1 MYRKKEWKRNE
12 RRKEKRDKQ
21 RNWYKRGGYDTVVF
35 VPCTPGSILKQ
46 SYENAIKTTNIKMK
60 VIEKRG
66 QTLKDKLVNINKM
79 KDKQCKDIENCLVC
93 KTGNTGKCRTENIT
107 YKLTCNQCKDIY
119 IGETCRN
126 AYVRGKEH
134 ASQFRK
140 KDKDSVMYRH
150 HEQKHNNN
158 ETPTFTMTVTGTYRS
173 ALDRQISE
181 AVKINRQP
189 KHKLINNKTE
199 FRQNK
204 IMRTQLS
211 FE

>member
-1 MYRKKEWKRNE
+1 MCCTVSSQGRT
-12 RRKEKRDKQ
+12 EKRDQK

-35 VPCTPGSILKQ
+35 VPCTPKSALKQ
-46 SYENAIKTTNIKMK
+46 TYETIIKNTKIKMR

-66 QTLKDKLVNINKM
+66 QTLKDKLVNVNKM
-79 KDKQCKDIENCLVC
+79 RKVQCGDVENCMVC
-93 KTGNTGKCRTENIT
+93 KTGGKGKCRTENIT

-119 IGETCRN
+119 IGETSRN
-126 AYVRGKEH
+126 AYIRGKEH
-134 ASQFRK
+134 SLQLQK
-140 KDKDSVMYRH
+140 KSKDSVMYRH
-150 HEQKHNNN
+150 QEQKHNSN
-158 ETPTFTMTVTGTYRS
+158 ETPTFTMTVTGSYRS

-204 IMRTQLS
+204 IMRTQLL